1 MSDSPAPPARLE
13 DRHYIQDTVL
23 RWCHGVDRK
32 DWDVVRSVFHPD
44 AYDDHGMYKGDVDGL
59 INWLQGRHP
68 SIAFSMHTLCNLLI
82 EFNGEDRALAESYV
96 VAYQQYLPAEHADRA
111 TLIAALGTELGN
123 RDGPVTVM
131 MPARYLDEFERR
143 EGHWKIRRRTTVFE
157 SRYELST
164 GSPIVLSPDWTV
176 GRRDSGDPYYQARA
190 RLFAK

>member
-1 MSDSPAPPARLE
+1 MSASPAPPARLE

-96 VAYQQYLPAEHADRA
+96 VAYQQYLPAEQADRA
-111 TLIAALGTELGN
+111 TLIAAL
-123 RDGPVTVM
+123 
-131 MPARYLDEFERR
+131 A
-143 EGHWKIRRRTTVFE
+143 
-157 SRYELST
+157 ST
-164 GSPIVLSPDWTV
+164 
-176 GRRDSGDPYYQARA
+176 A
-190 RLFAK
+190 RLVATMASSRHALGAAATLCPATTRQRYHCWHLGIRTCLARSLLMFHSAKPIGCCLPRSPVGKLQLAIQ